1 MKTRRLL
8 IGVVMALVLM
18 LYGYQA
24 MASPPIHLTNMV
36 WLMDG
41 ASAYIGFPPA
51 VADLDWEQKGLGDFN
66 GDGRADIFF
75 QHKITGQVIVW
86 FMAADGTSVES
97 SAVVDP
103 AGWDMTQWYIGGIG
117 DINGD
122 GKADVS
128 WRHK

>member
-1 MKTRRLL
+1 MKMRQVLV
-8 IGVVMALVLM
+8 GVVVAAALVLS
-18 LYGYQA
+18 GYRA
-24 MASPPIHLTNMV
+24 TAAPPIFLNNMV

-41 ASAYIGFPPA
+41 AAAYIGYPPA
-51 VADLDWEQKGLGDFN
+51 VADLGWEQKGLGDFN
-66 GDGRADIFF
+66 GDGRADILF